1 MSEYEVVIG
10 LEIHAEL
17 KTASKMFCGCDASFG
32 GEPNSK
38 TCPICLGLPG
48 VLPVLNRKAVELA
61 IRLAVALDS
70 RIAPNS
76 IFHRKNYFYPD
87 MPKNFQISQYDLPL
101 AVGGH
106 LDIDVQGEPFRVGIT
121 RVHMEEDTG
130 KSLHASESGR
140 IHGAEYSLEDF
151 NRAGVPLVEI
161 VSEPDIR
168 TAEQARIFMQ
178 ELRSILQ
185 HLEVSD
191 GKMEEGSLRCDG
203 NISLRPK
210 GESEMGVKT
219 EVKNMNSFRALY
231 GALQYE
237 IERQGDI
244 ISSGGRV
251 VQETRHWDADGNA
264 TTPMRTKE
272 YAFDYRYFPE
282 PDLVPLEPDLTVK
295 VDADI
300 KAPSANMTFETL
312 SPTITAINVEEIR
325 NGMSE
330 LPAERRWRFSKEYG
344 LPEYDANL
352 LTSSKAMGDFFENT
366 VRAGAPAKA
375 VSNWMMG
382 ELSAYLN
389 NMNVEIE
396 SITTSPQQLAQ
407 MIQLVD
413 NAVISGKIAKSVIEE
428 MLKTGKDAE
437 EIVKEQG
444 ITQISDQEELER
456 LIAEVIK
463 ENPESADDYRGGKE
477 KALGFLVGQVMRK
490 TGGRANPQLVNEML
504 KRSLEA

>member
-32 GEPNSK
+32 GEPNSR
-38 TCPICLGLPG
+38 TCPVCLGLPG

-70 RIAPNS
+70 EIAAHS

-106 LDIDVQGEPFRVGIT
+106 LDIDVEGEAFRVGIT

-191 GKMEEGSLRCDG
+191 GKMEEGSLRCDA

-237 IERQGDI
+237 IARQSDI
-244 ISSGGRV
+244 LSSGGRV

-282 PDLVPLEPDLTVK
+282 PDLVPLEPDPEL
-295 VDADI
+295 
-300 KAPSANMTFETL
+300 L
-312 SPTITAINVEEIR
+312 EEIR
-325 NGMSE
+325 SALPE
-330 LPAERRWRFSKEYG
+330 LPQERRRRFLKDYG

-366 VRAGAPAKA
+366 VRAGGPAKA

-382 ELSAYLN
+382 ELSACLN
-389 NMNVEIE
+389 TMNLEIE
-396 SITTSPQQLAQ
+396 GITISPQQLAQ

-413 NAVISGKIAKSVIEE
+413 EGVISGKIAKSVIEE
-428 MLKTGKDAE
+428 MLKTGKDAK

-444 ITQISDQEELER
+444 ITQISDQGELER
-456 LIAEVIK
+456 VIAEVIK
-463 ENPESADDYRGGKE
+463 ENPESVDDYRGGKE

-504 KRSLEA
+504 KRSLEG

>member
-38 TCPICLGLPG
+38 TCPVCLGLPG

-61 IRLAVALDS
+61 IRMAVALDS
-70 RIAPNS
+70 EITAHS

-87 MPKNFQISQYDLPL
+87 MPKNYQISQYDLPL

-106 LDIDVQGEPFRVGIT
+106 LDIDVGGEPFRVGIT

-191 GKMEEGSLRCDG
+191 GKMEEGSLRCDA
-203 NISLRPK
+203 NISLRPR

-237 IERQGDI
+237 IERQSDI
-244 ISSGGRV
+244 LSSGGKV

-282 PDLVPLEPDLTVK
+282 PDLVPLEPDPEFL
-295 VDADI
+295 
-300 KAPSANMTFETL
+300 
-312 SPTITAINVEEIR
+312 EEIR
-325 NGMSE
+325 SARPE
-330 LPAERRWRFSKEYG
+330 LPQERRRRFLKDYG

-389 NMNVEIE
+389 NMNMEIE

-413 NAVISGKIAKSVIEE
+413 KAVISGKIAKSVIEE

-456 LIAEVIK
+456 LIAEVIR

-504 KRSLEA
+504 KRSLEG